1 MASLTLLFS
10 RYPELYVGFS
20 SQVIYHSGVRSMR
33 STYAYVESSIFGFW
47 LIFMYLYLF
56 CYILFSFR
64 EMMKRKENDERQRVA
79 VPWNVFAKGLE
90 LSPIRTGFVRKS
102 ISVFALYKWLHLYS
116 VCIYPNDKKSEDPFH
131 LHFL

>member
-1 MASLTLLFS
+1 MARLTLLFP

-47 LIFMYLYLF
+47 FIFMYLYLF

-90 LSPIRTGFVRKS
+90 RWSSTSLS
-102 ISVFALYKWLHLYS
+102 
-116 VCIYPNDKKSEDPFH
+116 N
-131 LHFL
+131 